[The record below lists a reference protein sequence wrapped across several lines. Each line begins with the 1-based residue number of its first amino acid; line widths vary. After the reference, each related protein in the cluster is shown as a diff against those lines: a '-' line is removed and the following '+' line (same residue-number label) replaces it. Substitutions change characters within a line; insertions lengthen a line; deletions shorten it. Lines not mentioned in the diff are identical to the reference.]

1 MVLPTYVEHGQ
12 IALSDD
18 EDVLRCYFSDISD
31 SEPLSRDCEIE
42 LAERIQ
48 EGDMNA
54 RNELIRCNLRFVV
67 DVARRYRNRGLGFSE
82 LISAGNMGLITAAE
96 RFDGS
101 RGYKFISYAVWWI
114 RQAILQS
121 IAEQGRTVRLPL
133 NKVSRLREISRTAQQ
148 LARNNEDEPDLEEIA
163 AELEVPL
170 DEVMDVVLSA
180 RSVRSLDESLTDG
193 DECSL
198 LNLLADDRQELPD
211 ASVDDQAM
219 RQQIRKVLS
228 CLSEREEFI
237 LSLYFGLDGEG
248 RRTLE
253 DIGEQLNL
261 TRERVRQ
268 IKERALVRLRGA
280 RYGAVLSALRDDS
293 ELY

>member
-12 IALSDD
+12 IAVNDDD
-18 EDVLRCYFSDISD
+18 EVLRCYFSDISD
-31 SEPLSRDCEIE
+31 SEPLSREREVE
-42 LAERIQ
+42 LALSIQ
-48 EGDMNA
+48 GGDMDA

-67 DVARRYRNRGLGFSE
+67 DVARRYRNRGLGFAE

-114 RQAILQS
+114 RQSILQS

-133 NKVSRLREISRTAQQ
+133 NKVSRLREISRTAQR
-148 LARNNEDEPDLEEIA
+148 LAKSTEDEPYLEAIA

-170 DEVMDVVLSA
+170 DEVLDVVLSA
-180 RSVRSLDESLTDG
+180 RAVRSLDESLTDG
-193 DECSL
+193 EEGSL
-198 LNLLADDRQELPD
+198 LNVLADDRQASPD
-211 ASVDDQAM
+211 ESVCDDAV
-219 RQQIRKVLS
+219 RSQIRKVLGG
-228 CLSEREEFI
+228 LSEREEFI
-237 LSLYFGLDGEG
+237 LSLCFGLYGEG

-268 IKERALVRLRGA
+268 IKERALVRLRSA
-280 RYGAVLSALRDDS
+280 RYGAALSALREDS
-293 ELY
+293 EHC

>member
-1 MVLPTYVEHGQ
+1 MAISTYVEHGQ
-12 IALSDD
+12 IALSED
-18 EDVLRCYFSDISD
+18 EDVLRCYFSDISN
-31 SEPLSRDCEIE
+31 SEPLSRDREIE
-42 LAERIQ
+42 LAECIQ
-48 EGDMNA
+48 DGDMNA

-82 LISAGNMGLITAAE
+82 LISAGNLGLITAAE

-114 RQAILQS
+114 RQSILQS

-133 NKVSRLREISRTAQQ
+133 NKVSRLREIARTAQQ
-148 LARNNEDEPDLEEIA
+148 LARNNEDEPDLEAIA

-180 RSVRSLDESLTDG
+180 RPMRSLDESLTEG
-193 DECSL
+193 DDCSL
-198 LNLLADDRQELPD
+198 MHLLADDRQESPA
-211 ASVDDQAM
+211 ASVDNAAM
-219 RQQIRKVLS
+219 REQVRKVLS

-237 LSLYFGLDGEG
+237 LSLYFGFDGEG

-253 DIGEQLNL
+253 DIGEQLHL

-268 IKERALVRLRGA
+268 IKERALGRLRGA
-280 RYGAVLSALRDDS
+280 RHGAALRALRDDS